1 MRHAALYALAV
12 LSLAVALVQSSLAE
26 AEKPK
31 AEDVLKRMADYLGK
45 LPAYSARL
53 SASLDIK
60 APDGEEQHEFTK
72 MTARVERPNK
82 LSLIVN
88 DGKMGLT
95 LVSDGKQLAQYLGIL
110 KRYAISEAPATYA
123 EMADVG
129 VPLKP
134 TILGATTSLIP
145 TGSEDYL
152 KQLMSGV
159 QSSAYVGQ
167 EKIGNFNTHHLRFI
181 EKRFDWDIWIRDGK
195 EPVVEKLVVD
205 MSKEYAEE
213 KAHIGYTVSFS
224 DWNVA
229 PKFTASDFAFKA
241 PAGAEQVDQLI
252 EPEPPHPLL
261 GKPAPAFKT
270 VGLDGKPFDLKSQLG
285 KNVIMLDF
293 WSTSCQPCLM
303 LMPELEAVAEKYKD
317 RGVMYRAVNGG
328 EDADSL
334 KEFVKAMKIK
344 APIVLDPNLEIW
356 RAYGVEPIPQ
366 TVLIGKDGKVQ
377 VVHLGYSP
385 ALGEQISKQVEAL
398 LAGKDLASAE
408 LAKRKSHKK
417 RAAAANSSNTSDE
430 AAN

>member
-1 MRHAALYALAV
+1 V
-12 LSLAVALVQSSLAE
+12 GQSSLAE
-26 AEKPK
+26 ADKAKP
-31 AEDVLKRMADYLGK
+31 EDVLKQMTDYLGK
-45 LPAYSARL
+45 LPAYSCKL

-60 APDGEEQHEFTK
+60 APNDQEQHEITK

-82 LSLIVN
+82 LALIVT

-95 LVSDGKQLAQYLGIL
+95 LVSDGKKLTQFLPVLN
-110 KRYAISEAPATYA
+110 RYAISDAPATFA

-129 VPLKP
+129 VPLKS
-134 TILGATTSLIP
+134 TILGAQTWVIP
-145 TGSEDYL
+145 TGGEDYFKRL
-152 KQLMSGV
+152 TSGV
-159 QSSAYVGQ
+159 QSSKYVGQ
-167 EKIGNFNTHHLRFI
+167 EKVGDATAHHLRFI
-181 EKRFDWDIWIRDGK
+181 EKHFDWDIWIRDGK
-195 EPVVEKLVVD
+195 EPVVEKVVVD
-205 MSKEYAEE
+205 MSKEFADEN
-213 KAHIGYTVSFS
+213 ATITYTVSFS

-229 PKFTASDFAFKA
+229 PKFAANDFAFKA
-241 PAGAEQVDQLI
+241 PATAQQVDLII

-270 VGLDGKPFDLKSQLG
+270 VDLNGKPFDLKSQLG

-303 LMPELEAVAEKYKD
+303 LMPELEAVAEKYAD
-317 RGVMYRAVNGG
+317 RGVIYRAVNGG

-334 KEFVKAMKIK
+334 KDFVKATKNK
-344 APIVLDPNLEIW
+344 APIVLDQNLEIW

-377 VVHLGYSP
+377 AVHLGYGP
-385 ALGEQISKQVEAL
+385 ALAEEISKQVEAL

-408 LAKRKSHKK
+408 LEKHKPHKK
-417 RAAAANSSNTSDE
+417 RAAATKPTNTADE